1 MEGAELDWWE
11 GALEG
16 AIRKLADDLKTT
28 VLLDHEGTFRHAF
41 ALFKD
46 FRDAV
51 EALALIRSGMVV
63 SLKGGEICGRDMGMN
78 TGRSSCSF
86 SSMERIM

>member
-28 VLLDHEGTFRHAF
+28 VLLDHEGTFRHAL

-51 EALALIRSGMVV
+51 EALAMIRSGMVV
-63 SLKGGEICGRDMGMN
+63 SLKEGKYE
-78 TGRSSCSF
+78 
-86 SSMERIM
+86 ERIRR

>member
-28 VLLDHEGTFRHAF
+28 VLLDHEGTFRHAL

-51 EALALIRSGMVV
+51 EALALIRSGVV
-63 SLKGGEICGRDMGMN
+63 MPLKGEKYEEGIRG
-78 TGRSSCSF
+78 
-86 SSMERIM
+86 

>member
-28 VLLDHEGTFRHAF
+28 VLLDHEGAFRHAL

-46 FRDAV
+46 LRDAV
-51 EALALIRSGMVV
+51 EALALIRSGVV
-63 SLKGGEICGRDMGMN
+63 VQMRG
-78 TGRSSCSF
+78 
-86 SSMERIM
+86 

>member
-28 VLLDHEGTFRHAF
+28 VLLDHEGTFRLAL

-46 FRDAV
+46 LRDAV
-51 EALALIRSGMVV
+51 EALALIRSGVV
-63 SLKGGEICGRDMGMN
+63 VQMR
-78 TGRSSCSF
+78 R
-86 SSMERIM
+86 

>member
-1 MEGAELDWWE
+1 MEGAGLDWWE

-28 VLLDHEGTFRHAF
+28 VLLDHEGTFRHAL

-51 EALALIRSGMVV
+51 EALALIRNGVV
-63 SLKGGEICGRDMGMN
+63 VPLR
-78 TGRSSCSF
+78 R
-86 SSMERIM
+86 

>member
-16 AIRKLADDLKTT
+16 AIRRLADNLRVV
-28 VLLDHEGTFRHAF
+28 VLLDHEGTFRHAL
-41 ALFKD
+41 ALFRD

-51 EALALIRSGMVV
+51 EAFALIRSGVV
-63 SLKGGEICGRDMGMN
+63 MPLKGEKYEEGIRG
-78 TGRSSCSF
+78 
-86 SSMERIM
+86 

>member
-16 AIRKLADDLKTT
+16 AIRRLADNLRVV
-28 VLLDHEGTFRHAF
+28 VLLDHEGTFRHAL
-41 ALFKD
+41 ALFRD

-51 EALALIRSGMVV
+51 EALALIRNGVVV
-63 SLKGGEICGRDMGMN
+63 SLKGEKYEEGIRG
-78 TGRSSCSF
+78 
-86 SSMERIM
+86 